1 MYTRQQRLFKKLTP
15 LLHLFYIY
23 FLFKLL
29 FKQGLAWKHCLKKS
43 ENS

>member
-23 FLFKLL
+23 FQYKLM
-29 FKQGLAWKHCLKKS
+29 FKQGLAWKQFLNKS
-43 ENS
+43 GNS